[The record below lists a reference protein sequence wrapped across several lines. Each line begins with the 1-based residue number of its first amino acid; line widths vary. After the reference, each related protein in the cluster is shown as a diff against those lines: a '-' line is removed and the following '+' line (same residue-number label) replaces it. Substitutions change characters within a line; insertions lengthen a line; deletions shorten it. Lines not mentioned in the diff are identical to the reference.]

1 MNFTDTTSTG
11 DSSAQLLRT
20 VALLFVAV
28 WLAVLAV
35 LDARNA
41 YAAAQERNWPTVAAA
56 VSATEIQ
63 KGCDKGIGYKV
74 SVSYVYRS
82 AEGAAGAGVT
92 ERPIDGCVDEGT
104 ALSLVKEYSVGTAL
118 RVKVNP
124 ADPQAS
130 VDALELANDASM
142 LVTVL
147 SSAGALGLI
156 GIAIASRK
164 RAWRRLNRTGG

>member
-1 MNFTDTTSTG
+1 MNYSDTKSTG
-11 DSSAQLLRT
+11 DSSMQLLRT
-20 VALLFVAV
+20 VALLFAAV

-41 YAAAQERNWPTVAAA
+41 YAAEQERNWPTVAAA
-56 VSATEIQ
+56 ISATEIQ
-63 KGCDKGIGYKV
+63 KNCDKGSGYKV
-74 SVSYVYRS
+74 SVSYVYRL
-82 AEGAAGAGVT
+82 AEETAGAGVT

-104 ALSLVKEYSVGTAL
+104 ALSLVKEYSVGSAL

-124 ADPQAS
+124 ADPQSS
-130 VDALELANDASM
+130 VDALELANSAST

-147 SSAGALGLI
+147 SSAGSLGLI

-164 RAWRRLNRTGG
+164 RASRRLNRTDE